1 MPRAAPAANLADDDG
16 DAMSLHTVFCAE
28 CTTYFDWKSLGV
40 FYTHR
45 VSGMPGK
52 ITRLLACSDAQLA
65 VYPERGMK
73 MGPTFV
79 HKNYIDDPTRC
90 DPVSKYCDP
99 SSGSYNKPAAVMH
112 WSQEAQIAEEYVLY
126 VDADMLLRA
135 PLDPIELG
143 AKRGRVVS
151 EHVGYLDVGIRNG
164 LVDNFVPGGE
174 AARAWA
180 RAAGWYHIFHIDDL
194 RTLAPDWLRYCR
206 QMRTNPQ
213 LYWNINGSI
222 PKNIPTGDA
231 YVKYGEAPW
240 ISEMYGYVFSAAEHQ
255 IDTKLL
261 RGLVEYTDSGSS
273 EPWPAGP
280 AIIHYGLHCHVGSYH
295 FTKYDYGDFDVNS
308 CPRVFFRPPNAPKRH
323 EKLCAET
330 INTLNDALCD
340 FYGAMCPPPPE
351 GAPPLRC
358 PPHEQPGETCAN
370 IDEDCEAKARSG
382 GCNTPAVRSNCLQT
396 CSKCCGD
403 AHPRCLGWALN
414 GECTKNPGFM
424 ASACKLACNQC
435 PAAGG
440 GGAADARRIA
450 ASPPPPAAAAT
461 TASPRTA
468 ATASDTLSAYKAHK
482 RATRAAQERRR
493 KRPTKRRRQRASPRR
508 RRPRTSRP
516 STRRPP
522 RRGRARGGGSRGRA
536 RRRRRREIACVC
548 VAAGGERG
556 AALLPKLILVWAALS
571 FGLAL
576 FVYRHFRRRRLKL
589 WRRPVYLGQFS

>member
-1 MPRAAPAANLADDDG
+1 
-16 DAMSLHTVFCAE
+16 
-28 CTTYFDWKSLGV
+28 
-40 FYTHR
+40 
-45 VSGMPGK
+45 
-52 ITRLLACSDAQLA
+52 
-65 VYPERGMK
+65 
-73 MGPTFV
+73 
-79 HKNYIDDPTRC
+79 
-90 DPVSKYCDP
+90 
-99 SSGSYNKPAAVMH
+99 
-112 WSQEAQIAEEYVLY
+112 
-126 VDADMLLRA
+126 
-135 PLDPIELG
+135 
-143 AKRGRVVS
+143 
-151 EHVGYLDVGIRNG
+151 
-164 LVDNFVPGGE
+164 
-174 AARAWA
+174 
-180 RAAGWYHIFHIDDL
+180 
-194 RTLAPDWLRYCR
+194 
-206 QMRTNPQ
+206 
-213 LYWNINGSI
+213 
-222 PKNIPTGDA
+222 
-231 YVKYGEAPW
+231 
-240 ISEMYGYVFSAAEHQ
+240 MYGYVFSAAEHQ

-440 GGAADARRIA
+440 AAALPTPRRIA
-450 ASPPPPAAAAT
+450 ARRRRRTPPPPP
-461 TASPRTA
+461 PRRRVPLPPRRTRCRR
-468 ATASDTLSAYKAHK
+468 TRRTSGR
-482 RATRAAQERRR
+482 RARRRSGRR
-493 KRPTKRRRQRASPRR
+493 KRPTRRRRRRASPRR
-508 RRPRTSRP
+508 RRPRISRP
-516 STRRPP
+516 SARRPSAP
-522 RRGRARGGGSRGRA
+522 RPRARRRKPRPSASPPPPRNRVRLRRGRGRA
-536 RRRRRREIACVC
+536 RRGRCCR
-548 VAAGGERG
+548 
-556 AALLPKLILVWAALS
+556 S
-571 FGLAL
+571 
-576 FVYRHFRRRRLKL
+576 
-589 WRRPVYLGQFS
+589 

>member
-1 MPRAAPAANLADDDG
+1 
-16 DAMSLHTVFCAE
+16 MSLHTVFCAE

-340 FYGAMCPPPPE
+340 FYGAKCPPPPV

-370 IDEDCEAKARSG
+370 IDEDCEAKARNG

-440 GGAADARRIA
+440 AAALPTPKRIA

-468 ATASDTLSAYKAHK
+468 ATASDTLSAYTAHK
-482 RATRAAQERRR
+482 RATRAAQERAA
-493 KRPTKRRRQRASPRR
+493 KATDQAAKAAGVTEAPTPEDLAAESAAAARAEAA
-508 RRPRTSRP
+508 
-516 STRRPP
+516 
-522 RRGRARGGGSRGRA
+522 RAEAEAEAER
-536 RRRRRREIACVC
+536 
-548 VAAGGERG
+548 VAAAAAKSRAFASRQG
-556 AALLPKLILVWAALS
+556 ASAARALLPKLILVWAALS

-576 FVYRHFRRRRLKL
+576 FVYRHFRRRRSKAVAQAGLP
-589 WRRPVYLGQFS
+589 RAV

>member
-1 MPRAAPAANLADDDG
+1 
-16 DAMSLHTVFCAE
+16 
-28 CTTYFDWKSLGV
+28 
-40 FYTHR
+40 
-45 VSGMPGK
+45 
-52 ITRLLACSDAQLA
+52 
-65 VYPERGMK
+65 MK

-135 PLDPIELG
+135 PLDTHHT
-143 AKRGRVVS
+143 AHSAARVVS

-261 RGLVEYTDSGSS
+261 RGLVEYTDRARRSRGPPARRSSTTASTATSGVTTLPSTTTATSTSTAARASS
-273 EPWPAGP
+273 SGRRMRRSATRSCAPRRSTRSTTRSATFTARCARRRRTARRCAARRTSSPARP
-280 AIIHYGLHCHVGSYH
+280 APTS
-295 FTKYDYGDFDVNS
+295 T
-308 CPRVFFRPPNAPKRH
+308 RTARRKRR
-323 EKLCAET
+323 
-330 INTLNDALCD
+330 N
-340 FYGAMCPPPPE
+340 
-351 GAPPLRC
+351 
-358 PPHEQPGETCAN
+358 
-370 IDEDCEAKARSG
+370 G
-382 GCNTPAVRSNCLQT
+382 GCNTPAFGRIVCRRARSAAAT
-396 CSKCCGD
+396 PTR
-403 AHPRCLGWALN
+403 AALA
-414 GECTKNPGFM
+414 GRST
-424 ASACKLACNQC
+424 ASARRTLGSWRRRASSRATSAPP
-435 PAAGG
+435 PAPRRRCRRLGG
-440 GGAADARRIA
+440 LPPRRRR
-450 ASPPPPAAAAT
+450 PPPPPP
-461 TASPRTA
+461 PRRLGPPPPRRTRCRR
-468 ATASDTLSAYKAHK
+468 TRRTSGR
-482 RATRAAQERRR
+482 RARRRSGRR

-516 STRRPP
+516 STRRPRAP
-522 RRGRARGGGSRGRA
+522 RPRAEAEAEAER
-536 RRRRRREIACVC
+536 
-548 VAAGGERG
+548 VAAAAAKSRAFASRQG
-556 AALLPKLILVWAALS
+556 ASAARALLPKLILVWAALS

-576 FVYRHFRRRRLKL
+576 FVYRHFRRRRSEAVAQAGLP
-589 WRRPVYLGQFS
+589 RAV

>member
-1 MPRAAPAANLADDDG
+1 M
-16 DAMSLHTVFCAE
+16 
-28 CTTYFDWKSLGV
+28 
-40 FYTHR
+40 
-45 VSGMPGK
+45 
-52 ITRLLACSDAQLA
+52 
-65 VYPERGMK
+65 
-73 MGPTFV
+73 
-79 HKNYIDDPTRC
+79 
-90 DPVSKYCDP
+90 
-99 SSGSYNKPAAVMH
+99 
-112 WSQEAQIAEEYVLY
+112 LY

-164 LVDNFVPGGE
+164 LVDNFVRRGG
-174 AARAWA
+174 AWA

-340 FYGAMCPPPPE
+340 FTARVPSPPRPRRRAARRTSSPARPAPTSTRMRGESEERRLQHAGDSVKLFADVLQVLRRRPPALPGVGAQRRVHEEPWVHGVGVQARVQPVPRRRRRR
-351 GAPPLRC
+351 RC
-358 PPHEQPGETCAN
+358 P
-370 IDEDCEAKARSG
+370 
-382 GCNTPAVRSNCLQT
+382 
-396 CSKCCGD
+396 
-403 AHPRCLGWALN
+403 
-414 GECTKNPGFM
+414 
-424 ASACKLACNQC
+424 
-435 PAAGG
+435 
-440 GGAADARRIA
+440 RRIA

-461 TASPRTA
+461 TASLGHRPPRRTRCRR
-468 ATASDTLSAYKAHK
+468 TRRTSG
-482 RATRAAQERRR
+482 RRAAQERAA
-493 KRPTKRRRQRASPRR
+493 KATDQRRRQRASPSTDARGLAGR
-508 RRPRTSRP
+508 EWGGRAPR
-516 STRRPP
+516 
-522 RRGRARGGGSRGRA
+522 RARGAEAEAER
-536 RRRRRREIACVC
+536 
-548 VAAGGERG
+548 VAAAAAKSRAFASRQG
-556 AALLPKLILVWAALS
+556 ASAARALLPKLILVWAALS

-576 FVYRHFRRRRLKL
+576 FVYRHFRRRRSKAVAQAGLP
-589 WRRPVYLGQFS
+589 RAV

>member
-1 MPRAAPAANLADDDG
+1 
-16 DAMSLHTVFCAE
+16 
-28 CTTYFDWKSLGV
+28 
-40 FYTHR
+40 
-45 VSGMPGK
+45 
-52 ITRLLACSDAQLA
+52 
-65 VYPERGMK
+65 
-73 MGPTFV
+73 
-79 HKNYIDDPTRC
+79 
-90 DPVSKYCDP
+90 
-99 SSGSYNKPAAVMH
+99 
-112 WSQEAQIAEEYVLY
+112 
-126 VDADMLLRA
+126 
-135 PLDPIELG
+135 
-143 AKRGRVVS
+143 
-151 EHVGYLDVGIRNG
+151 
-164 LVDNFVPGGE
+164 
-174 AARAWA
+174 
-180 RAAGWYHIFHIDDL
+180 
-194 RTLAPDWLRYCR
+194 
-206 QMRTNPQ
+206 
-213 LYWNINGSI
+213 
-222 PKNIPTGDA
+222 
-231 YVKYGEAPW
+231 
-240 ISEMYGYVFSAAEHQ
+240 MYGYVFSAAEHQ

-424 ASACKLACNQC
+424 ASACKLACNLC

-440 GGAADARRIA
+440 AAALPTPRRIA

-482 RATRAAQERRR
+482 RATRAAQERAA
-493 KRPTKRRRQRASPRR
+493 KATDQAAKAAGVTEAPTPEDLAAEHAAAARAEAA
-508 RRPRTSRP
+508 
-516 STRRPP
+516 
-522 RRGRARGGGSRGRA
+522 RAEAEAEAER
-536 RRRRRREIACVC
+536 
-548 VAAGGERG
+548 VAAAAAKSRAFASRQG
-556 AALLPKLILVWAALS
+556 ASAARALLPKLILVWAALS

-576 FVYRHFRRRRLKL
+576 FVYRHFRRRRSKAVAQAGLP
-589 WRRPVYLGQFS
+589 RAV